1 MHGKQG
7 EEGIVGVRQ
16 TSLVDLLGA
25 PGARFAIPPYQR
37 AYAWGSE
44 QCRELW
50 LDIKRAARKGT
61 RHFTGTLLITQG
73 CPAQVVDGQQRLTTL
88 TLLICALCVHLRE
101 AGNAVDGQD
110 ARALAERFL
119 LEGGALKLML
129 RSADAQALQAV
140 IAQATGASAPAPG
153 SASAAP
159 TVADAFAFFRRSFAE
174 DGTQLSA
181 IWRGIQLLFAI
192 EARMEDS
199 IQAQTVFE
207 SLNSKGRALNIADL
221 SRNYLLLSESR
232 AEQMRL
238 YSEYWRQMEELFA
251 PDPGSLRLNS
261 AVKGWLSVR
270 FRGVRL
276 RSTESV
282 YSGFKQYVEDE
293 YTGTKEDLLREMRGF
308 CLVWAENYRY
318 HAVKKFKSAFD
329 WAVNG
334 APTLTA
340 GYPLKK
346 ANDEAYANRVRE
358 ELKRVNADW

>member
-1 MHGKQG
+1 MD
-7 EEGIVGVRQ
+7 VRQ

-25 PGARFAIPPYQR
+25 PGARFVIPPYQR
-37 AYAWGSE
+37 AYAWNGE

-61 RHFTGTLLITQG
+61 RHFTGTLLLTKC

-88 TLLICALCVHLRE
+88 TLLICALCAHLRE
-101 AGNAVDGQD
+101 AGGSVDGQD

-119 LEGGALKLML
+119 LDGFAPKLALQ
-129 RSADAQALQAV
+129 RADAVALQAI
-140 IAQATGASAPAPG
+140 IAQAADGGAVGAAFTDAG
-153 SASAAP
+153 FADTAS
-159 TVADAFAFFRRSFAE
+159 TVANAFAFFRQALAE
-174 DGTQLSA
+174 DAASA
-181 IWRGIQLLFAI
+181 SDLWCGIKLLFAI
-192 EARMEDS
+192 EARMEDG
-199 IQAQTVFE
+199 IRAQAVFE

-221 SRNYLLLSESR
+221 ARNYLLLSESR
-232 AEQMRL
+232 ADQARL
-238 YSEYWRQMEELFA
+238 YREYWQQMEELFA
-251 PDPGSLRLNS
+251 PDPGALRLNS

-293 YTGTKEDLLREMRGF
+293 YAGTKEDLLREMRGF

-318 HAVKKFKSAFD
+318 HAVKKFKSSCD

-340 GYPLKK
+340 DRPLKK

-358 ELKRVNADW
+358 ELKRVDANW

>member
-1 MHGKQG
+1 MD
-7 EEGIVGVRQ
+7 VRQ
-16 TSLVDLLGA
+16 VSLVDLLGA

-101 AGNAVDGQD
+101 MGGAVDGQD

-119 LEGGALKLML
+119 LDGSAPKLTL
-129 RSADAQALQAV
+129 QRADADALQAV

-174 DGTQLSA
+174 DGTPLSA
-181 IWRGIQLLFAI
+181 IWSGIQLLFAI

-238 YSEYWRQMEELFA
+238 YREYWRQMEELFA

-282 YSGFKQYVEDE
+282 YSGFKQYVGDE

-346 ANDEAYANRVRE
+346 AHDEAYANRVRE
-358 ELKRVNADW
+358 ELKRVNVDW